1 MRVFRVRSAHGAAQV
16 SAAPRFADVT
26 DSRSGPLALDIRNL
40 RKAYLSR
47 EGTVV
52 RALLG
57 ISLGIAEGE
66 RVAVLGPSGCG
77 KSTILRILAGLDT
90 EYSGDIQWAGAGQDN
105 PSRLRSATV
114 FQGDSTLPWMN
125 VQSNILVGLS
135 GLSLDRAEAARRED
149 HYRRLVGLGDFA
161 KALPHEL
168 SGGMRQRVAIARALA
183 TEPLLL
189 LMDEPLAALDAQTR
203 IVMQKEL
210 HRIWAQASCTVVY
223 VTHDIDEALSLAD
236 RLVIMT
242 ARPGRIKAVID
253 VPFSREQEPL
263 ERRRSAEF
271 GELQVKIWRMVAEEV
286 GQSLQGEDE
295 A

>member
-1 MRVFRVRSAHGAAQV
+1 MAQT
-16 SAAPRFADVT
+16 A
-26 DSRSGPLALDIRNL
+26 PLALDIRNL

-47 EGTVV
+47 EGKVV

-57 ISLGIAEGE
+57 ISLGIRQGE

-77 KSTILRILAGLDT
+77 KSTILRILAGLDI
-90 EYSGDIQWAGAGQDN
+90 EYSGDIAWADAGADN

-114 FQGDSTLPWMN
+114 FQGDSTLPWMT
-125 VQSNILVGLS
+125 VTSNITVGLS
-135 GLSLDRAEAARRED
+135 GLKLDRAEARRRED
-149 HYRRLVGLGDFA
+149 TYRRLVGLGDFGESY
-161 KALPHEL
+161 PHEL

-210 HRIWAQASCTVVY
+210 HRIWAQADCTVVY

-236 RLVIMT
+236 RLVILT
-242 ARPGRIKAVID
+242 ARPGRIKEVIE
-253 VPFSREQEPL
+253 VPFTREQEPL
-263 ERRRSAEF
+263 ERRRTPEF
-271 GELQVKIWRMVAEEV
+271 GDLQVRIWRMVAEEV

>member
-1 MRVFRVRSAHGAAQV
+1 V
-16 SAAPRFADVT
+16 SAAPRLADATV
-26 DSRSGPLALDIRNL
+26 SRSGPLALDIRNL

-47 EGTVV
+47 EGKVV

-66 RVAVLGPSGCG
+66 RVAILGPSGCG
-77 KSTILRILAGLDT
+77 KSTILRILAGLDA

-125 VQSNILVGLS
+125 VQANILVGLS

-149 HYRRLVGLGDFA
+149 YYRRLVGLSDFA
-161 KALPHEL
+161 TALPHEL

-210 HRIWAQASCTVVY
+210 HRIWAQANCTVVY

-253 VPFSREQEPL
+253 VPFGREQEPL
-263 ERRRSAEF
+263 ERRRCAEF
-271 GELQVKIWRMVAEEV
+271 GDLQVKIWRMVAEEV

-295 A
+295 R